1 MIPNDLDQLV
11 VLLLQGQLP
20 EAKPSDLAAGV
31 RQIADT
37 IAIGAGLTELQV
49 RAAIKVLVGARHFD
63 HARTIGDAWHARK
76 GIDPT
81 IQKFYAQAL
90 IELGGFE
97 LAEQLLVAALEAA
110 AGSTNAQFTIE
121 VPEYAGL
128 RGRIR
133 KQQYVQTSDVNE
145 LVSSTDQYLQQYNAK
160 RQFWHGINIVAL
172 RTEEERLQLAM
183 RDGETTSAL
192 AHQVLDLA
200 VAAHVGNAND
210 HWPLA
215 TASEACLALAVR
227 GQGPEWCDRAELWL
241 HRFLNHPNSNPFSVE
256 SYSRQLREIWHGNPL
271 GGGSCP
277 DRLAN
282 IIDRHVRRTERR
294 WSVDPGKIQELRQ
307 NPAILE
313 KNFSGEKTFTVAA
326 LKQML
331 ALCPSIG
338 CVLDATNVRMGT
350 GFLMQ
355 GAAFGFKDHPLVFV
369 TNAHVISDKLEESI
383 AAADAKV
390 TFEVESAEKG
400 APVSHA
406 VDKILFSS
414 DPGELGIVVPALEQ
428 LDVTIVSLKSL
439 PENVPGL
446 RPAAN
451 VPLPSPKTKAFVVG
465 HPASGALQF
474 SLHDSVL
481 LDVCQFERLLHYR
494 TPTEPGSSGSPVFNA
509 KWEVVA
515 LHHAGSPTTR
525 RLHGQ
530 GEYEANEGIT
540 MQRIREAAAL
550 QAA

>member
-1 MIPNDLDQLV
+1 
-11 VLLLQGQLP
+11 
-20 EAKPSDLAAGV
+20 
-31 RQIADT
+31 
-37 IAIGAGLTELQV
+37 
-49 RAAIKVLVGARHFD
+49 
-63 HARTIGDAWHARK
+63 
-76 GIDPT
+76 
-81 IQKFYAQAL
+81 
-90 IELGGFE
+90 
-97 LAEQLLVAALEAA
+97 
-110 AGSTNAQFTIE
+110 
-121 VPEYAGL
+121 
-128 RGRIR
+128 
-133 KQQYVQTSDVNE
+133 
-145 LVSSTDQYLQQYNAK
+145 
-160 RQFWHGINIVAL
+160 
-172 RTEEERLQLAM
+172 
-183 RDGETTSAL
+183 
-192 AHQVLDLA
+192 
-200 VAAHVGNAND
+200 
-210 HWPLA
+210 
-215 TASEACLALAVR
+215 
-227 GQGPEWCDRAELWL
+227 
-241 HRFLNHPNSNPFSVE
+241 
-256 SYSRQLREIWHGNPL
+256 
-271 GGGSCP
+271 
-277 DRLAN
+277 
-282 IIDRHVRRTERR
+282 
-294 WSVDPGKIQELRQ
+294 
-307 NPAILE
+307 
-313 KNFSGEKTFTVAA
+313 
-326 LKQML
+326 
-331 ALCPSIG
+331 
-338 CVLDATNVRMGT
+338 
-350 GFLMQ
+350 MQ